1 MQWIKLLLIG
11 TNESIKRQ
19 FQGFSMVE
27 IIELERKLHNLL
39 EFKKKEISIIIP
51 VFNEAENIS
60 QFLKLI
66 PKNDRIE
73 IIVVDD
79 SSSDSTVEIING
91 LNIKVTL
98 IQHKLN
104 LGYTQA
110 LLTGIQNCK
119 GDIII
124 TISAFEGYYP
134 YEIINLL
141 EPIITNRA
149 DIVIGSKYKGKIYRK
164 ISRFNKFTDTLI
176 EKLIFLIFGEKI
188 SDNQSGFRAYT
199 RDSLKIFKD
208 IHEGVSLNF
217 FTLSIINALD
227 LDYRILE
234 VPVTYIQR
242 FYGIYFPRK
251 VRITLEIL
259 LIFRRYFFKRHKFR
273 KVRKYRRYK
282 HYVKHIQDDILRRRR
297 NIEQQYLPKFPE
309 ISNIPVKLYQNHFL
323 IQKSEEIK
331 EKAIWRYGEKIQFK
345 NKPEYEE
352 LDSKNTFSSVKL
364 SLSNPKL
371 EKILTQQIKFS
382 DINNDDI
389 YNLIKSLPKVDLHC
403 HLGGCARI
411 KDLYEIAKTYHND
424 ISLFEKVKDFF
435 KKNKELDMDLFFSKN
450 PKEIVK
456 KIFFLNDRDI
466 INSEFYASII
476 KYLHETDNL
485 DRLNCIYTKKL
496 DSGKKISLIDE
507 NKPNFHFFGVGL
519 KKYLQF
525 GDWGGST
532 LLQTEEALKKAI
544 KCLCSFAREHNVKY
558 LELRF
563 NPLGYTKNGLSGK
576 RVYEVIREAVIKYQ
590 KGIIINFI
598 FISGKPKQ
606 DTDKEKIR
614 FKQKLLDLIP
624 LCFEIC
630 DEQDKMNKN
639 NKLTWHPKLLG
650 FDLAGFEDYFNFS
663 TDYGYDNI
671 IESIRNDIKLI
682 KDRGIYIT
690 IHCGETEPT
699 SNLLNSEKERW
710 SKSVRDLIGTLNPSR
725 LGHALNVHDSVLLK
739 KLAKFKTVI
748 ELCPSSNCQ
757 IRHYRRT
764 PWVFFNKNLDKLK
777 YINKKEFSDYPL
789 KKYLNNKLKICINTD
804 NPAISKTDWTNEIFI
819 ASELCE
825 NNLTIEQIF
834 ELIYIGV
841 EGSFLS
847 VDDNNELKNLFNKEI
862 ENILN
867 TL

>member
-1 MQWIKLLLIG
+1 
-11 TNESIKRQ
+11 
-19 FQGFSMVE
+19 MVE

-39 EFKKKEISIIIP
+39 EIKNKEISIIIP
-51 VFNEAENIS
+51 VFNEAKNIS
-60 QFLKLI
+60 QFLKMI

-79 SSSDSTVEIING
+79 GSRDSTVEIING

-98 IQHKLN
+98 IQHKIN

-124 TISAFEGYYP
+124 TIGAFEGYYP
-134 YEIINLL
+134 NEIINLL
-141 EPIITNRA
+141 EPIITNKA
-149 DIVIGSKYKGKIYRK
+149 DIVIGSKYKGKIYGK
-164 ISRFNKFTDTLI
+164 ISRFNKFTNKLI

-188 SDNQSGFRAYT
+188 SDNQSSFRAYA
-199 RDSLKIFKD
+199 RDSLIIFKG

-242 FYGIYFPRK
+242 FYGIYFPRR

-259 LIFRRYFFKRHKFR
+259 LIFRSHFFKIYKFR
-273 KVRKYRRYK
+273 KVRRYK
-282 HYVKHIQDDILRRRR
+282 QYIKHQQDDIFRRRR
-297 NIEQQYLPKFPE
+297 NIDQQYLTKFPE
-309 ISNIPVKLYQNHFL
+309 ISDIASKLYQNQFP
-323 IQKSEEIK
+323 IQKSEELN
-331 EKAIWRYGEKIQFK
+331 EKANWRYGERIR
-345 NKPEYEE
+345 EYEE
-352 LDSKNTFSSVKL
+352 LDSKNTFFSVKL
-364 SLSNPKL
+364 SLSNNTKL
-371 EKILTQQIKFS
+371 KKILTKQIKFS

-389 YNLIKSLPKVDLHC
+389 YNLIKALPKVDLHC

-411 KDLYEIAKTYHND
+411 RDLYEIAKTYHND
-424 ISLFEKVKDFF
+424 ISLLEKVKDFF
-435 KKNKELDMDLFFSKN
+435 KKNKELEMDLFFRQN

-456 KIFFLNDRDI
+456 KIFLLNDRDI
-466 INSEFYASII
+466 INSEYYASII
-476 KYLHETDNL
+476 KYLHEFDNL

-496 DSGKKISLIDE
+496 DSGEKISLIDE

-519 KKYLQF
+519 ENYLQF

-563 NPLGYTKNGLSGK
+563 NPLGYTKKDLSEK
-576 RVYEVIREAVIKYQ
+576 RVYDVIREAVIKYQ
-590 KGIIINFI
+590 KEIIINFI
-598 FISGKPKQ
+598 FISGKPSQ
-606 DTDKEKIR
+606 DTENEKIR
-614 FKQKLLDLIP
+614 FKRKLLDLIS
-624 LCFEIC
+624 LSFDIC
-630 DEQDKMNKN
+630 NEQNRMNKN
-639 NKLTWHPKLLG
+639 IKLRWYPKLVG
-650 FDLAGFEDYFNFS
+650 FDLAGFEDYFNLN
-663 TDYGYDNI
+663 TTYGWENI
-671 IESIRNDIKLI
+671 IESIRNEIKQLNDI
-682 KDRGIYIT
+682 GIYTT
-690 IHCGETEPT
+690 IHCGETKPN
-699 SNLLNSEKERW
+699 SNLSMKEIEKW
-710 SKSVRDLIGTLNPSR
+710 NKSVRDTIGTLNPSR
-725 LGHALNVHDSVLLK
+725 LGHALNVHDSVLVK
-739 KLAKFKTVI
+739 RLAKFKTLI

-757 IRHYRRT
+757 ISHYRRT
-764 PWVFFNKNLDKLK
+764 PWVFANKNRDKLK
-777 YINKKEFSDYPL
+777 YINEKEFSDYPL
-789 KKYLNNKLKICINTD
+789 RKYLNNKLKICINTD
-804 NPAISKTDWTNEIFI
+804 NPAISKTDWTNEIFM
-819 ASELCE
+819 ASELFE

-847 VDDNNELKNLFNKEI
+847 VDDQDDLKNLFNEEI
-862 ENILN
+862 KNILN

>member
-1 MQWIKLLLIG
+1 
-11 TNESIKRQ
+11 
-19 FQGFSMVE
+19 MVE

-39 EFKKKEISIIIP
+39 EIKKKEISIIIP
-51 VFNEAENIS
+51 VFNEAKNIS

-79 SSSDSTVEIING
+79 GSSDSTVEIING

-124 TISAFEGYYP
+124 TIGAFEGYYP

-149 DIVIGSKYKGKIYRK
+149 DIVIGSKYKGKIYGK
-164 ISRFNKFTDTLI
+164 ISRFNKFTDKLI

-199 RDSLKIFKD
+199 RDSLKIFKG

-242 FYGIYFPRK
+242 FYGIYFPRR

-259 LIFRRYFFKRHKFR
+259 LFFRSHFFKRYKFR
-273 KVRKYRRYK
+273 KVRKYRKYRQYIK
-282 HYVKHIQDDILRRRR
+282 HQQDDIFRRRR
-297 NIEQQYLPKFPE
+297 NIDQQYLTKFPE
-309 ISNIPVKLYQNHFL
+309 IPSNLHQNQFP

-331 EKAIWRYGEKIQFK
+331 EKAIWRYGERRC
-345 NKPEYEE
+345 EYKE
-352 LDSKNTFSSVKL
+352 LDLKNTFFSIKF
-364 SLSNPKL
+364 SLSNTKL
-371 EKILTQQIKFS
+371 KKILTKKIKFS
-382 DINNDDI
+382 DINNDDF

-411 KDLYEIAKTYHND
+411 RDLYEIAKTYHND

-435 KKNKELDMDLFFSKN
+435 KKNKELDMDLFFSQN

-456 KIFFLNDRDI
+456 KIFLLNDS
-466 INSEFYASII
+466 NSIYSEHYASII
-476 KYLHETDNL
+476 KYLHDFDNL

-496 DSGKKISLIDE
+496 DSGENIPLIDK

-519 KKYLQF
+519 KNYLQF

-576 RVYEVIREAVIKYQ
+576 RVYNVIREAVIEYQ
-590 KGIIINFI
+590 KEIIINFI
-598 FISGKPKQ
+598 FISGKPSQ
-606 DTDKEKIR
+606 GAENEKIR
-614 FKQKLLDLIP
+614 FKRKFLELIS
-624 LCFEIC
+624 LCFDIC
-630 DEQDKMNKN
+630 DEQNRMNKN
-639 NKLTWHPKLLG
+639 IISKWHPKLVG
-650 FDLAGFEDYFNFS
+650 FDLAGFEDYFNLN
-663 TDYGYDNI
+663 TAYGYENI
-671 IESIRNDIKLI
+671 IESIRNEIKQLKDI
-682 KDRGIYIT
+682 GIYIT
-690 IHCGETEPT
+690 IHCGETKPN
-699 SNLLNSEKERW
+699 SNLLMREIENW
-710 SKSVRDLIGTLNPSR
+710 NKSVRETIESLNPSR
-725 LGHALNVHDSVLLK
+725 LGHALNIHDPILVK
-739 KLAKFKTVI
+739 RLARTRTVI

-757 IRHYRRT
+757 ISHYRRT
-764 PWVFFNKNLDKLK
+764 PWVFVKKNRDKLK
-777 YINKKEFSDYPL
+777 NINEKEFSDYPL
-789 KKYLNNKLKICINTD
+789 REYLNNKLKICINTD
-804 NPAISKTDWTNEIFI
+804 NPAISKTDWTNEIFM
-819 ASELCE
+819 ASELFE

-834 ELIYIGV
+834 ELIYTGV

-847 VDDNNELKNLFNKEI
+847 VDDRDELKNLFNEEI
-862 ENILN
+862 KNILN